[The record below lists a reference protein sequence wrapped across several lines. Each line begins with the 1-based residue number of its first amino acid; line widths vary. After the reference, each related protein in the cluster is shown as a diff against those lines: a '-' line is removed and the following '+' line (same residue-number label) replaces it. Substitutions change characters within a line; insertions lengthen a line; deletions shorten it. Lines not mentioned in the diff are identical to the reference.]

1 MTSVK
6 QQAGVATLLITSVL
20 VLSALIVT
28 LGTYRSVFHQIKV
41 AQNEV
46 QVRKA
51 HWNAEAGLECG
62 FTYIAENDLTAIPND
77 LMNHCQQSKVLT
89 LKSDNLTPNI
99 LVSSAHYLSLNK
111 EISFNNSSGLGAM
124 QTNSSLE
131 FISDHNIDIT
141 PDISLTAVG
150 GINECVSVRFLDSVI
165 YKNQGG
171 GRLKTIT
178 PTGGIPPFP
187 TFESC
192 QPTTDINRNA
202 TIDSVGSLP
211 SNAFQSDFKF
221 DPAIDTFSNY
231 FGVSKTPENIDQIK
245 RDYHVIDLIDRTA
258 SPPKHID
265 LFNGKYQGNKCSQAI
280 NNAFTSGK
288 DKVWV
293 IGDCVVYHPPIN
305 VVEPIPGVI
314 TPRSL
319 VIQDGI
325 VANGNASVFDGSFYH
340 LNDMSIY
347 DEPASPDVD
356 TDLLSGLW
364 AKVPNTIPIA
374 GLVQSNSVYIGFA
387 SFFPKGGM
395 FFDSVGGLSTI
406 QGSIN
411 LDYTGEYNPH
421 SVPLKAK
428 WKKGSWNDL

>member
-1 MTSVK
+1 MMIFRK
-6 QQAGVATLLITSVL
+6 QRGVVTLLVTSVL
-20 VLSALIVT
+20 LVGALVVT

-46 QVRKA
+46 EGRKT
-51 HWNAEAGLECG
+51 HWLAEGGLECG

-77 LMNHCQQSKVLT
+77 LMDHCQQSKVVT
-89 LKSDNLTPNI
+89 LESEALTPNI
-99 LVSSAHYLSLNK
+99 LVSSSESLALNK
-111 EISFNNSSGLGAM
+111 EISFEDASGLGAM

-131 FISDHNIDIT
+131 FISDHNIDIN
-141 PDISLTAVG
+141 PDIALTAVD

-165 YKNQGG
+165 YKKKGG

-178 PTGGIPPFP
+178 PESSPFP

-192 QPTTDINRNA
+192 QPTTDISIDA
-202 TIDSVGSLP
+202 TIDSVGALP
-211 SNAFQSDFKF
+211 SNSFQSDFKF
-221 DPAIDTFSNY
+221 DPNIDTFSNY
-231 FGVSKTPENIDQIK
+231 FGVPKTSENIDQIK
-245 RDYHVIDLIDRTA
+245 LDYHVVDLIDRTV

-265 LFNGKYQGNKCSQAI
+265 LVDGEYEGNKCSKAI
-280 NNAFTSGK
+280 NDAFSSGEN
-288 DKVWV
+288 KVWV
-293 IGDCVVYHPPIN
+293 IGDCVVYSPAIN
-305 VVEPIPGVI
+305 VVEPVPGVI

-340 LNDMSIY
+340 LNDMGVF
-347 DEPASPDVD
+347 DNPNSPDTD

-364 AKVPNTIPIA
+364 AKVPDTIPIA

-395 FFDSVGGLSTI
+395 FFDSTGGLSTI

-421 SVPLKAK
+421 SAPLKAK
-428 WKKGSWNDL
+428 WKRGSWNDF